1 MFLLTHSVTKVIL
14 IAGDWLQVC
23 LEPVQAVFRSVYGR
37 ATEKDL
43 HSHPRMDNLKFPIR
57 PTYNVVGLWEEGGV
71 SGFFSVSLKS
81 FTDSIVTLS
90 RLSRIVTATSSHW
103 LTDAGEFV
111 SLLRRDSR
119 DVVPSKRDYISS
131 SEF

>member
-1 MFLLTHSVTKVIL
+1 
-14 IAGDWLQVC
+14 
-23 LEPVQAVFRSVYGR
+23 
-37 ATEKDL
+37 
-43 HSHPRMDNLKFPIR
+43 MDNFKFPIR

-71 SGFFSVSLKS
+71 SGVFSVSLKS